1 MKKTAILDFILL
13 FIAVLSAIVVFI
25 SVDNMDTATFVASL
39 TGSIVLGISCYIEI
53 ETKKTIN
60 FFKVLLLTV
69 FVHYV
74 LTLYNT
80 VL

>member
-1 MKKTAILDFILL
+1 MKKIAILDFILL
-13 FIAVLSAIVVFI
+13 FIAVLSTIMVFI

-39 TGSIVLGISCYIEI
+39 TGSIALGISCYIEI

-74 LTLYNT
+74 LTLFNT
-80 VL
+80 VI